1 MNTDKTTSDAGD
13 PSFAIRAS
21 ELREIT
27 VATSD
32 ARAAAMKSHA
42 LVGHLVAVVV
52 DRGAL
57 APPTP
62 DPDPPTPDP
71 DPPIPG
77 PDPEPEPPIP
87 GPPTGEMPVWAQRL
101 PGWAQVRHATLLQF
115 QAGKPAVYVAEID
128 GPVDLP
134 AALNDALRD
143 ARPDQDVVIVTG
155 SGSTQWLGFGDSWN
169 SDVPGRIF
177 NGGRTVVIVAKNEP
191 LRVRRAESRGGL
203 GDHERVIN
211 TPKVIIDPRQSLA
224 GGDTLSIR
232 SDHDGTGRLVLV
244 GVEVRCAGR
253 SAIFTHP
260 SAGFEFGMLSCHLTT
275 SPRAL
280 ELGTPMKWGCQFHSV
295 SHVFQDVSAD
305 LTGISEHIVYDH
317 SHKSGV
323 PSFWSRTVFT
333 GTGGQPYQGT
343 ERPRDGVAG
352 AAAPDVFVVD
362 DSIWTGYH
370 RNVGRAGSA
379 LTIAGGNRSFA
390 VLDSTIY
397 DDDPNDTP
405 GAPGKSY
412 GAATVWCPKGMDESY
427 QDLNEQRA
435 NCVTL
440 LRRTVLAARDSDRA
454 LCEFNDSHKVI
465 LSGAR
470 FLLAGKGNNPS
481 VNRDVSDGYRSK
493 APVSILLTRAESSSH
508 AFETFRDLVTR
519 AGDYSPRLL
528 ETAEVDGERIS
539 PIDSRVR
546 FYDSE
551 GRPRPNFPTLG
562 LARNRHL
569 RVFSNAFVD
578 GAPLT
583 SFRDVYEAMLDVQQ
597 RSPLAGQGRRSR

>member
-260 SAGFEFGMLSCHLTT
+260 SAGFEFGMLSCHLAT

-454 LCEFNDSHKVI
+454 LCEFNDSHEVI

-470 FLLAGKGNNPS
+470 FLVAGRGHNPRL
-481 VNRDVSDGYRSK
+481 NRDVSDGYKSK
-493 APVSILLTRAESSSH
+493 SVVSTLATTGEGVGYAIWA
-508 AFETFRDLVTR
+508 FRDLVSR
-519 AGDYSPRLL
+519 PDDYSLRQIDTAFVYGTSVDANTVQTLHFRGTGARRAEARPL
-528 ETAEVDGERIS
+528 EAGRVAHLDVFRAAFTA
-539 PIDSRVR
+539 P
-546 FYDSE
+546 
-551 GRPRPNFPTLG
+551 G
-562 LARNRHL
+562 LA
-569 RVFSNAFVD
+569 SFVD
-578 GAPLT
+578 
-583 SFRDVYEAMLDVQQ
+583 VYQAMLTVQQ